1 MEASRPGWGF
11 SGLPT
16 LDQLVPAHG
25 SIGFGSSRTSRAASI
40 GTSAN
45 TRQAVPATHIRSCRP
60 IVASHSADKST
71 GRSLRMVLGT
81 RISAVRGRRSLQ
93 VDFLVPD

>member
-11 SGLPT
+11 QRPPRWINLFRRTDPI
-16 LDQLVPAHG
+16 G
-25 SIGFGSSRTSRAASI
+25 SGSSRTSRAASI

-45 TRQAVPATHIRSCRP
+45 TRQAVPATRP
-60 IVASHSADKST
+60 ILQTHSRYQFADEY
-71 GRSLRMVLGT
+71 R
-81 RISAVRGRRSLQ
+81 AVVEGWYWEPGYPQYAVGEVCQ